1 MNSLLRT
8 LKKIKIKKV
17 SLALKG
23 ASQTCI
29 ESDMEQMVVS
39 ETESTPRKLTPS
51 VVRVRWPGPV
61 IVSFTIKW
69 PSRPFCPTK
78 MNKQQFVHSIASWNF
93 GVDLN
98 IVNTIESKG
107 M

>member
-29 ESDMEQMVVS
+29 ESDIEQMVVS

-51 VVRVRWPGPV
+51 VVRVR
-61 IVSFTIKW
+61 
-69 PSRPFCPTK
+69 
-78 MNKQQFVHSIASWNF
+78 
-93 GVDLN
+93 
-98 IVNTIESKG
+98 
-107 M
+107 